1 MQPVILN
8 LFSRGLSGT
17 ILYYWQP
24 AFFIER
30 FWSITHKR
38 CMKSALA
45 AEPVP
50 YSALFSLSLS
60 RVWKLVLNALL
71 CLCSDDLVFSLS
83 VPGSPIVALPPCLP
97 LIQSVPLT
105 MFTDSAPRYC
115 MNVQSGLESFCA
127 IFQPAFPV
135 PRSLLIRPLVLV

>member
-1 MQPVILN
+1 MILN
-8 LFSRGLSGT
+8 LFSLGLSGT

-30 FWSITHKR
+30 FWSITHNR

-83 VPGSPIVALPPCLP
+83 VSGSPIVALPPCLP
-97 LIQSVPLT
+97 LI
-105 MFTDSAPRYC
+105 
-115 MNVQSGLESFCA
+115 
-127 IFQPAFPV
+127 
-135 PRSLLIRPLVLV
+135 